1 VVLLEP
7 QRQGDDWKDR
17 PFVAWRSNSV
27 ELCIRCCRLVPIS
40 LAGGSSQATAFGRLI
55 HIGVAIYSIIRDL
68 FFTRYVASNMPFLW
82 LIPDPVIELWGS
94 GSPCA
99 EK

>member
-17 PFVAWRSNSV
+17 PLLHGKSNSV
-27 ELCIRCCRLVPIS
+27 ELCIRCCRLVPIP

-55 HIGVAIYSIIRDL
+55 HIDVAIYSIIRDL